1 MTDDK
6 KRPSEPSKEP
16 TTLTN
21 RGERIAKMLARAGVG
36 SRRAVERMIEA
47 GMVKQDG
54 QVITTPATL
63 ITSVTGI
70 TVDGMV
76 VQPPEPTKIWKYH
89 KPAGR
94 MTTYYDPEGRPTV
107 FEAMPTNMPRVLSV
121 GRLDLNTEGLLL
133 MTNDGELARWLEL
146 PSTGWIRTY
155 KVRCHGYF
163 DREKVAEIR
172 RGITIEDVKYRGV
185 RININEN
192 RDQSNIWLTI
202 AITEGKNREVRKLLE
217 YIGLQV
223 TRLIRLSYGP
233 FELGS
238 MARGD
243 LEEITPKDMLLHCAD
258 FFKDKG
264 TSANLPETEETK
276 TRTAK
281 QRAGWAKAK
290 PKPNQR
296 PVNKKKN
303 APRRHEDADKR
314 TEGPKRRREAP
325 KRHED
330 TERRTEG
337 AKKRTEAPRR
347 RGEASKGRSEAP
359 KRPQRNP
366 KKPGRK

>member
-6 KRPSEPSKEP
+6 KTPPAATP
-16 TTLTN
+16 DQITTPAK
-21 RGERIAKMLARAGVG
+21 GERIAKMLARAGVG

-54 QVITTPATL
+54 QVISTPATL
-63 ITSVTGI
+63 ITSVEGI

-76 VQPPEPTKIWKYH
+76 VKPPEPTKIWKYH

-107 FEAMPTNMPRVLSV
+107 FEAMPENMPRVLSV

-133 MTNDGELARWLEL
+133 LTNDGELARWLEL

-163 DREKVAEIR
+163 DREKVDEIR
-172 RGITIEDVKYRGV
+172 RGITLEDVKYRGV

-192 RDQSNIWLTI
+192 RDKSNIWLTI

-217 YIGLQV
+217 YIGLRV

-233 FELGS
+233 FELEE
-238 MARGD
+238 MARGGI
-243 LEEITPKDMLLHCAD
+243 EEVTAKEMLTHCAE

-264 TSANLPETEETK
+264 IAANIPDTGEPK
-276 TRTAK
+276 ARTAK

-290 PKPNQR
+290 PKTNQR
-296 PVNKKKN
+296 RLNKKRTD
-303 APRRHEDADKR
+303 PRRGEESD
-314 TEGPKRRREAP
+314 
-325 KRHED
+325 
-330 TERRTEG
+330 
-337 AKKRTEAPRR
+337 KRTEAPP
-347 RGEASKGRSEAP
+347 RS
-359 KRPQRNP
+359 QRNP